1 MPNKPI
7 HLAKDKHIDSYG
19 IRVSYHRQ
27 RLPKTTRSKSK
38 VRRCYQNIWQD
49 LT

>member
-19 IRVSYHRQ
+19 IRLRYHRQ
-27 RLPKTTRSKSK
+27 RPANTGSSER
-38 VRRCYQNIWQD
+38 
-49 LT
+49 